1 VPVQATQPSKS
12 SPKKKRSLKRPDP
25 KKHNVNPSR
34 VLPID
39 IDQSELT
46 GIMERI
52 ATGQE
57 QDPNAAFSK
66 IYVLALEAIADTIKG
81 ALTSLVG
88 NLQSIPQ
95 SEIPPF
101 LAGLIP
107 SRDPKTLEA
116 VKHSLAEKIDL
127 SREKL
132 QQALSKQAKA
142 RQTAGNYTSF
152 ANQVRERGFVAP
164 IHEAVEKGVTA
175 ASNKLLPNHVT
186 ADRLREI
193 CDDIKQ
199 YKPAKSTHDTFKID
213 LSRLPERETIRFSTK
228 KDVAPNQAPQ
238 AETLTSSVE
247 LSCPSDDA
255 VSADNAEV
263 QLSSEVK
270 LSSVAQDD
278 VQTSVE
284 VSAVEDVKS
293 EIAANEVEQ
302 NEILSNELAQDE
314 VVDQVRSEGPLKDV
328 VEQVPT
334 VLEQALLSAAIANQ
348 VQPGTLNNLP
358 QIESQAADTLK
369 TFGVEVI
376 QTFDGITNMM
386 SDFAA
391 QLASAIIEDQAN
403 RLPTL
408 SEALEND
415 PRMEDDQELKD
426 FVSFLDSSEEGE
438 SDTELDNDE
447 LAAAF
452 GSLLDM
458 LDD

>member
-1 VPVQATQPSKS
+1 MPVQATQPSKPL
-12 SPKKKRSLKRPDP
+12 PKKKRSLKRPDA
-25 KKHNVNPSR
+25 KKHVVNPSR

-39 IDQSELT
+39 IDQNELS

-66 IYVLALEAIADTIKG
+66 IYVLALEAIADTIKN

-88 NLQSIPQ
+88 NLQNIPQ
-95 SEIPPF
+95 SDIPPF
-101 LAGLIP
+101 LAALLP
-107 SRDPKTLEA
+107 SRDSQTLEA

-132 QQALSKQAKA
+132 QQALGRQAKA
-142 RQTAGNYTSF
+142 QQQVKSYTDF

-164 IHEAVEKGVTA
+164 IQDAVEKGVTA
-175 ASNKLLPNHVT
+175 ASNSLLPNHVT

-193 CDDIKQ
+193 CDDLKQ

-213 LSRLPERETIRFSTK
+213 LSRLPERGTIHFSTK
-228 KDVAPNQAPQ
+228 DMAPKKASQV
-238 AETLTSSVE
+238 ETTTSSID
-247 LSCPSDDA
+247 LSCST
-255 VSADNAEV
+255 DNATSTDSTEVSLNSEV
-263 QLSSEVK
+263 QLNRTNLEASS
-270 LSSVAQDD
+270 SSACEDSANARAQN
-278 VQTSVE
+278 E
-284 VSAVEDVKS
+284 VST
-293 EIAANEVEQ
+293 
-302 NEILSNELAQDE
+302 DE
-314 VVDQVRSEGPLKDV
+314 VTQSESSSSLIESQADSAGPLKDV
-328 VEQVPT
+328 VEQVPS

-348 VQPGTLNNLP
+348 VQPGALEVLPNL
-358 QIESQAADTLK
+358 ESKPADALK

-386 SDFAA
+386 SDFAV
-391 QLASAIIEDQAN
+391 QLASAIIEDQAD

-415 PRMEDDQELKD
+415 PRLEDDQELKD
-426 FVSFLDSSEEGE
+426 FVSFLDSSEDID